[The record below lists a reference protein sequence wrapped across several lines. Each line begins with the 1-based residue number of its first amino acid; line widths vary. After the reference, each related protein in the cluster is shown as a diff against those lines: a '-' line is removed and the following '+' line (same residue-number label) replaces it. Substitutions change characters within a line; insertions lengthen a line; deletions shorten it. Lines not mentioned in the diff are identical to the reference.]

1 MKKKQKPLDLI
12 ASIIEESLR
21 DLPKGERLAKL
32 KAANAEA
39 SRVIS
44 SYDHS
49 PSDRTE
55 RSRRDASLH
64 P

>member
-1 MKKKQKPLDLI
+1 MKKKQKPVDMI

-21 DLPKGERLAKL
+21 DLPKEERVAKL
-32 KAANAEA
+32 KAANVEA

-44 SYDHS
+44 SYNHS

-55 RSRRDASLH
+55 QSRRAASLR

>member
-39 SRVIS
+39 LRVIS
-44 SYDHS
+44 SYNHS
-49 PSDRTE
+49 PSDR
-55 RSRRDASLH
+55 
-64 P
+64 